1 MIKSFNQL
9 SNLKKTATVTMLTT
23 IASISLVSCAGQ
35 QNIPEAQVPPSTPVQ
50 EVADK
55 PESPTLENLQ
65 KAYNGE
71 SNAHVMY
78 LAFAK
83 KADEEGYQ
91 KTANLFR
98 AAAKAEEIHRD
109 NHAKVI
115 EAMGATPKNTIND
128 PEVKS
133 TADNLEKSMGGNLS
147 TAITGESYERDT
159 MYPKFIEQAKAEKNE
174 AAVKTFDYALV
185 AEAQHAELYNEA
197 KNNLESW
204 RTKTSPFYVCKVS
217 GETSMDKAT
226 MAQCPSVE
234 SGESYIEVN

>member
-1 MIKSFNQL
+1 MINSFNQL
-9 SNLKKTATVTMLTT
+9 SNLKKTTTFAMLTT

-35 QNIPEAQVPPSTPVQ
+35 ENTPEAQIEPSTAVQ
-50 EVADK
+50 EVVNEQ
-55 PESPTLENLQ
+55 ESPTLKNLQ

-91 KTANLFR
+91 KVASLFR

-115 EAMGATPKNTIND
+115 EAMGATPKNNITE

-133 TADNLEKSMGGNLS
+133 TADNLEKSIGGNLS
-147 TAITGESYERDT
+147 AAITGESYERDV
-159 MYPKFIEQAKAEKNE
+159 MYPNFIKQAETEGNE
-174 AAVKTFDYALV
+174 AAVKTFKYALV
-185 AEAQHAELYNEA
+185 AEAQHAELYEEA
-197 KNNLESW
+197 KKNLESW
-204 RTKTSPFYVCKVS
+204 RTKTGPVYVCKVS
-217 GETSMDKAT
+217 GETAMDKAA
-226 MAQCPSVE
+226 MAQCPPVE